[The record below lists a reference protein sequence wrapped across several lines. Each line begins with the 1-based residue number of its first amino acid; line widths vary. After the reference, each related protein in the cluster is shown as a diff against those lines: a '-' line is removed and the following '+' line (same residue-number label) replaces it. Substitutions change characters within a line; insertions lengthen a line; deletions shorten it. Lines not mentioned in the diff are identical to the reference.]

1 MSRIIGPS
9 TLKKISIILSDY
21 ADEVTYFGD
30 LSDLGNELGKIVG
43 EIYPEMTEQE
53 ILEFMNGFKHGISTI
68 DKTNS

>member
-21 ADEVTYFGD
+21 SEELTYFGD

-43 EIYPEMTEQE
+43 EIYPEMSEEE
-53 ILEFMNGFKHGISTI
+53 IVGFITGFRHGVSQNNDIQS
-68 DKTNS
+68 

>member
-1 MSRIIGPS
+1 MSRFIGPS